1 MKKRPSIFILNDLII
16 AISSINAFGSMTTP
30 FPMMKDV
37 FLIANDDG
45 VSRVRPS
52 LISGDY
58 IDVVAEKIDDFTF
71 PFISPL
77 SADDNCDRHDFLY
90 TMKWSWM
97 NVPTYSTKF
106 DTESQDAVILALPP
120 FFKYN
125 HHNPIRTF
133 MAKTKLKSA
142 RPKSDTNPSLK
153 YPVPS
158 QRALDSR
165 AEDSQ
170 LIAGALKGNQAAYRT
185 IVKKYHDP
193 IYNLLY
199 KMIRQKDEVEDLT
212 QEAFIKAFGSLS
224 NFNNEFAFSTWL
236 FKIAQN
242 NCIDYIRKRKLQ
254 TFSIDKPIESKDG
267 DYGFEIPDSS
277 YEPDRELIARQRTKL
292 LEEAIQ
298 SLPAKYRMVIIMR
311 HSEEKDYQEIAKA
324 LKLPIGTVKAH
335 IFRAREM
342 LNKALRSKIHQ
353 Y

>member
-1 MKKRPSIFILNDLII
+1 M
-16 AISSINAFGSMTTP
+16 
-30 FPMMKDV
+30 
-37 FLIANDDG
+37 
-45 VSRVRPS
+45 
-52 LISGDY
+52 
-58 IDVVAEKIDDFTF
+58 
-71 PFISPL
+71 
-77 SADDNCDRHDFLY
+77 
-90 TMKWSWM
+90 
-97 NVPTYSTKF
+97 
-106 DTESQDAVILALPP
+106 ESQDRLILALPP
-120 FFKYN
+120 FFKYY
-125 HHNPIRTF
+125 HHNQIFIF
-133 MAKTKLKSA
+133 MANTKQKPSA
-142 RPKSDTNPSLK
+142 STAAVPSPSK
-153 YPVPS
+153 YPAPS

-170 LIAGALKGNQAAYRT
+170 LIAGALKGNQAAYRA
-185 IVKKYHDP
+185 IVKKYHDQ

-224 NFNNEFAFSTWL
+224 NFNDEFAFSTWL

-267 DYGFEIPDSS
+267 EYGFEIPDSS
-277 YEPDRELIARQRTKL
+277 YEPDRELIARQRSKM

-298 SLPAKYRMVIIMR
+298 SLPAKYRTVIIMR

-342 LNKALRSKIHQ
+342 LNKALRSKIHH